1 MSPRAPSWMGV
12 GVHSPSR
19 PSPESPVRGASWTR
33 AAVGAAATATAAGG
47 HDSDGGE
54 GEGEDGD
61 GDGDDATTEMTDTT
75 DATSTSQGS
84 LTSVD

>member
-19 PSPESPVRGASWTR
+19 PSPESPVRRASWAR
-33 AAVGAAATATAAGG
+33 AAVGATVATTPGG
-47 HDSDGGE
+47 HDSDGDE
-54 GEGEDGD
+54 GEDEDGD
-61 GDGDDATTEMTDTT
+61 GDYATTEMTDTT